1 LNQVY
6 ALSKR
11 NHSMTTEL
19 SPARSNDAEEL
30 ADTVATGKHP
40 QLGLVV
46 VFITQLMLVVDASI
60 VNVALP
66 TIKVALNFSPVSLS
80 WIVTAYALAFAG
92 LILLSGRVGG
102 RVGAKRAL
110 IMGTLVFI
118 IASAIGGLAPTS
130 GLLIVARV
138 VQGVGAALAAPSTLV
153 LLIENTRPGKH
164 RARAL
169 SMFVIASGG
178 GGAIGLILGGVLTT
192 SFGWRWVMFVN
203 VPVGILIVLGGLLFL
218 TETKLSFARL
228 DFGGAA
234 TSTIAMVAIVYG
246 FTTAASLGWGN
257 AQVTA
262 SFVIAALAIAA
273 LVLIERRHSHPVV
286 PLSMLGNIRRA
297 APFLAMLLVPAGM
310 FGFFYFVAL
319 FTQNIFHFDALGTG
333 LALVPFVLAM
343 MIINQFSPSLL
354 ARFGER
360 VFGVVGIAL
369 LILGF
374 ILLGQLTAQSDYL
387 SGLLGPLVI
396 IGVGAGLTFAPI
408 TAVAFNG
415 VSEDDTGAAS
425 SLLQAMQQL
434 GGSVGVAVLTTVFV
448 GIAAAQG
455 QSVGIS
461 TALGSGAGFLALAF
475 VIFTIWGRRVPLP
488 A

>member
-1 LNQVY
+1 
-6 ALSKR
+6 
-11 NHSMTTEL
+11 MTTEL
-19 SPARSNDAEEL
+19 SAVRDNDATP
-30 ADTVATGKHP
+30 AVDPKARHP

-46 VFITQLMLVVDASI
+46 VFVTQLMLIVDASI

-66 TIKVALNFSPVSLS
+66 TIKVALDFSPVTLS
-80 WIVTAYALAFAG
+80 WVVTAYALAFAG

-110 IMGTLVFI
+110 IIGTLVFI
-118 IASAIGGLAPTS
+118 AASAIGGLAPNS
-130 GLLIVARV
+130 EILIAARV
-138 VQGVGAALAAPSTLV
+138 AQGIGAALAAPSTLV
-153 LLIENTRPGKH
+153 LLIANTRPGTH

-169 SMFVIASGG
+169 SLFVIASGG
-178 GGAIGLILGGVLTT
+178 GGAIGLILGGILTT

-203 VPVGILIVLGGLLFL
+203 VPVGILIIVGGLLFL
-218 TETKLSFARL
+218 TETGRSFARL

-234 TSTIAMVAIVYG
+234 ASAIAMVAIVYG

-257 AQVTA
+257 VQVSA
-262 SFVIAALAIAA
+262 SFVVAAIAIGA

-286 PLSMLGNIRRA
+286 PLSILGSIRRA
-297 APFLAMLLVPAGM
+297 APYVAMLLVPAGM

-343 MIINQFSPSLL
+343 MIVNQFSPSLL
-354 ARFGER
+354 PRFGER
-360 VFGVVGIAL
+360 LFGAVGIAL
-369 LILGF
+369 LVLGF
-374 ILLGQLTAQSDYL
+374 VLLGTLNANSAYLT
-387 SGLLGPLVI
+387 GLLGPLLI

-408 TAVAFNG
+408 TAVAFDG
-415 VSEDDTGAAS
+415 ISEDNTGAAS

-448 GIAAAQG
+448 AVAAARG
-455 QSVGIS
+455 ESAGIS
-461 TALGSGAGFLALAF
+461 TALASGAGFLALAF